1 MFINEFELFSL
12 NESDKKN
19 LGKIFSVRPDLST
32 LGKMNEVT
40 RIPFLNHWVTINK
53 LAEISKKLDK

>member
-40 RIPFLNHWVTINK
+40 RIPFLNQWVTINK